1 MRNLLANSFKICL
14 FVFVIVG
21 STKSFGQ
28 TDLTNCYGNCTSG
41 DFTITRA
48 FLTNINGVAIQAS
61 ACNTPGAVVD
71 AYLSFTFTNTTNS
84 DRNGIFISGTINGT
98 FISKCFPGIL
108 PKKSS
113 TTFTDQTHLVQWVC
127 GTDLTLTGTFCGWG
141 SAGENVCD
149 LACENVT
156 PSKCRVLGNL
166 TIQTP
171 LSASFSS
178 SSTCVAGQQFQ
189 TVSFNGTKSG
199 GTAPYTY
206 DWNFGD
212 GTTNGTVEDPTHNY
226 ASAGPFTVTFKVTDA
241 VGGTATTSAS
251 VSVASCCTPPSIT
264 DHPDNQT
271 TCAGGSA
278 SFTVVYTNG
287 TPAPTIVWQTLVSGT
302 WTPLT
307 IAAPYSVDAP
317 GTTLTVNPT
326 AVGLNGKQYRAVLT
340 SGACTAQ
347 NSTGATLTVNAVPDA
362 ASTIYH
368 PPACDKTTF
377 SVEVTNV
384 VDGATYIITKGD
396 GGTLAGVATPSNEI
410 VASGTGNITFSG
422 IPAGSGF
429 QVSVSKAGCSPAGGA
444 LSCTSATVGTP
455 ATARINTTNTTI
467 EFREESQSPTSVK
480 AYPNPFSDRVKFV
493 VTSSVG
499 GNGVLDVYNMSGQ
512 KVKTVHQGYIPAGT
526 QTFELSLP
534 TQQVANLVYV
544 LRIGDKRMSGKILQI
559 NR

>member
-1 MRNLLANSFKICL
+1 FTGL
-14 FVFVIVG
+14 VEG
-21 STKSFGQ
+21 
-28 TDLTNCYGNCTSG
+28 TDYT
-41 DFTITRA
+41 
-48 FLTNINGVAIQAS
+48 
-61 ACNTPGAVVD
+61 AVVTD
-71 AYLSFTFTNTTNS
+71 SRTPTACSYTT
-84 DRNGIFISGTINGT
+84 GAI
-98 FISKCFPGIL
+98 
-108 PKKSS
+108 
-113 TTFTDQTHLVQWVC
+113 
-127 GTDLTLTGTFCGWG
+127 TLGSVFC
-141 SAGENVCD
+141 
-149 LACENVT
+149 
-156 PSKCRVLGNL
+156 
-166 TIQTP
+166 
-171 LSASFSS
+171 
-178 SSTCVAGQQFQ
+178 CVRP
-189 TVSFNGTKSG
+189 TV
-199 GTAPYTY
+199 
-206 DWNFGD
+206 
-212 GTTNGTVEDPTHNY
+212 
-226 ASAGPFTVTFKVTDA
+226 
-241 VGGTATTSAS
+241 
-251 VSVASCCTPPSIT
+251 T

-278 SFTVVYTNG
+278 AFTVASTG
-287 TPAPTIVWQTLVSGT
+287 GDPASTIVWQILVGAT
-302 WTPLT
+302 WTDLT
-307 IAAPYSVDAP
+307 IAAPYSVNVD
-317 GTTLTVNPT
+317 GTTLTVDP
-326 AVGLNGKQYRAVLT
+326 AAIGLNGKQYRAVLT
-340 SGACTAQ
+340 SGTCTPV
-347 NSTGATLTVNAVPDA
+347 NSDAATLTVNAVPDA